1 MNENIKMILTKDELR
16 RIKTK
21 IKDGK
26 PEITVNVHNMHVKE
40 AQRLLKNLI
49 AIDRKCEELHVIHGY
64 NHGTAIKDMIA
75 ADLTSPR
82 IISKSVRKDNPGLT
96 DIVLAA

>member
-16 RIKTK
+16 RVKARIKN
-21 IKDGK
+21 GK
-26 PEITVNVHNMHVKE
+26 AEITVNVHNMHVKE

-49 AIDRKCEELHVIHGY
+49 AVDRKCEEMHVIHGF

-75 ADLTSPR
+75 SDLVSPR
-82 IISKSVRKDNPGLT
+82 IISKSVRRDNPGLT
-96 DIVLAA
+96 DILLTA